1 MPSDKCSAAWTS
13 QFDDIIQQ
21 LHDLQ
26 ESEYDVFQKLRNLA
40 NAAPETQESMD
51 EIKAAQN
58 SLKEVIKQ
66 LTTKR
71 QALFQQLKT
80 RYASAE
86 CGLSSNR
93 QALSDQITLVQVVED
108 RLNEIKSQINDIE
121 EGHDNKMRMVEIGNY
136 ERSRYAA
143 HRDIFR
149 NVSFCSLG
157 ILVGV
162 VLKRK
167 DWQTAGNIVIILSIL
182 VCIYL
187 TLRGLLDNYSR
198 DIRWWNRYDFGGNQV
213 DENGIPGGETKWEH
227 NKKAINKLLRSNVF
241 SSCKGDGEGKN
252 VLDILG
258 VDYNEDDEAD
268 PYAAFKDDAFFKFW
282 DSNGRPVLD
291 CKRDND
297 PARWGINP
305 PRDMCPPFL
314 STCSGY
320 DAGPPVVKGTCQ

>member
-1 MPSDKCSAAWTS
+1 MPSEKCSAAWTS

-26 ESEYDVFQKLRNLA
+26 ESEYDVFQKLRSLA
-40 NAAPETQESMD
+40 NAAPETNESKQE
-51 EIKAAQN
+51 IVAAQN

-71 QALFQQLKT
+71 QALFEQLKR
-80 RYASAE
+80 RYSSAE
-86 CGLSSNR
+86 CGLSSDR
-93 QALSDQITLVQVVED
+93 QSLSDQITLVQVIED
-108 RLNEIKSQINDIE
+108 RLNEIKQQINDIE
-121 EGHDNKMRMVEIGNY
+121 NNHDNKMRMVEIGNY
-136 ERSRYAA
+136 ERERYAA

-182 VCIYL
+182 ACIIL
-187 TLRGLLDNYSR
+187 TIRSLLDNYSR
-198 DIRWWNRYDFGGNQV
+198 DIRFWNRYDFGGNQV
-213 DENGIPGGETKWEH
+213 DENGVPGGETKWEH

-258 VDYNEDDEAD
+258 VKYTKDDENND
-268 PYAAFKDDAFFKFW
+268 
-282 DSNGRPVLD
+282 
-291 CKRDND
+291 DND
-297 PARWGINP
+297 GN
-305 PRDMCPPFL
+305 MVN
-314 STCSGY
+314 S
-320 DAGPPVVKGTCQ
+320 K